1 MIKKNISLFYP
12 IFIFV
17 TIIWSIKLIEI
28 LFNTSFSYFLG
39 LEPRSIS
46 SLINIFTT
54 PFVHSDFS
62 HLISNTLP
70 LIIFSIIILINEKKM
85 KYAEI
90 LIFIVT
96 FGGFFL
102 WLFGRN
108 AIHVGASGVI
118 FGLFGYLI
126 ASAIFRKKIFDIF
139 IAIILIF
146 FYWSIIYGVL
156 PNDKGVSWEGHLFGL
171 ISGVLASFIFNKA
184 DNYIYL
190 KNKRK

>member
-1 MIKKNISLFYP
+1 MIKKNISLFSP
-12 IFIFV
+12 IFIFI

-28 LFNTSFSYFLG
+28 LFNTSYAYSLG

-46 SLINIFTT
+46 SLVNIFTT
-54 PFVHSDFS
+54 PLVHSNLS

-70 LIIFSIIILINEKKM
+70 LIVFSIIILINEKKM
-85 KYAEI
+85 KYTEI
-90 LIFIVT
+90 LFFIVI

-126 ASAIFRKKIFDIF
+126 AAAIFRKKIFDIF
-139 IAIILIF
+139 VAIILIF
-146 FYWSIIYGVL
+146 FYWSIIYGIL
-156 PNDKGVSWEGHLFGL
+156 PNDNGVSWEGHLFGL
-171 ISGVLASFIFNKA
+171 VSGVLSSFIFNKA

-190 KNKRK
+190 KNKNR